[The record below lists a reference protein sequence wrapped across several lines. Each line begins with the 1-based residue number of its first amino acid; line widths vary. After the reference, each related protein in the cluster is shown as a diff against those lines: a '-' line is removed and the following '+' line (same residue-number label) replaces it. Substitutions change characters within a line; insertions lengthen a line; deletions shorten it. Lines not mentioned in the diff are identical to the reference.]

1 MSAETK
7 KIYVRILCGVLAV
20 LMILGCVA
28 IVAGI

>member
-7 KIYVRILCGVLAV
+7 KICVRILCGFLAA
-20 LMILGCVA
+20 LMLLGCVA